1 MAKNYKFYGGQEETV
16 MEISDDLLMAVW
28 ENIGEG
34 WSGDYDPDDPD
45 DKNLLRFTIYIKDY
59 NGNWE
64 QVDDAS
70 YCTTVPYDT
79 PEEDLKSKLETI
91 FEEYRDVLDEYP
103 PAVSVKKLGE
113 TLSWI

>member
-1 MAKNYKFYGGQEETV
+1 MNYKFYGNDGETI
-16 MEISDDLLMAVW
+16 MEVSDDLLKAEW

-45 DKNLLRFTIYIKDY
+45 DVNLLRFTIYIKNDD
-59 NGNWE
+59 GEWE

-70 YCTTVPYDT
+70 YCTSVPCDT
-79 PEEDLKSKLETI
+79 PEEELKSKLETI
-91 FEEYRDVLDEYP
+91 FKEYRDVINEYP
-103 PAVSVKKLGE
+103 PDISVKKLGE